1 MEFIE
6 DLLTFAR
13 LLAAAQEEICIS
25 EHEYE
30 CWASAVGMT
39 QTELERW
46 LERAE
51 KIQEEATA
59 LKSQILQ

>member
-13 LLAAAQEEICIS
+13 LLAAAQEEICFS
-25 EHEYE
+25 RDEYE
-30 CWASAVGMT
+30 RWASAVGMT
-39 QTELERW
+39 RQELERW

-51 KIQEEATA
+51 EIQEEATA